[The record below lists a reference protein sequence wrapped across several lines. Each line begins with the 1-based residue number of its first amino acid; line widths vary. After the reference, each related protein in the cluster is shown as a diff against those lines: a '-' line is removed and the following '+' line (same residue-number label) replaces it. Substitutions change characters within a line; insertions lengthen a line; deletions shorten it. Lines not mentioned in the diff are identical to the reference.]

1 MKKNKKILYNL
12 SVSSLLLTSMILFSC
27 ASETTEHLT
36 STPAPMIIEP
46 TPNATLTA
54 EAVFLPEIDLV
65 IDASSSHQRS
75 VEIEQGQ
82 IFQIKRPVMASEW
95 QIVFDPELFELLS
108 PSEKVHSPGKEGWL
122 FQAKTQGEGFFM
134 FTSIVSCEGPIPCPM
149 MPARLEL
156 SVVVR

>member
-1 MKKNKKILYNL
+1 MKKNKKILYNV
-12 SVSSLLLTSMILFSC
+12 SVSSLFLASMVLFSC
-27 ASETTEHLT
+27 ASESIEHLT
-36 STPAPMIIEP
+36 STPTPIILEP
-46 TPNATLTA
+46 TPKATLTA
-54 EAVFLPEIDLV
+54 EAFFLPEIDLV
-65 IDASSSHQRS
+65 IDANGSHQRS
-75 VEIEQGQ
+75 VEVEQGQ
-82 IFQIKRPVMASEW
+82 VFQIKRPVMASEW

-108 PSEKVHSPGKEGWL
+108 PPEKLRSPGKEGWL